1 MEVQEGVATRRGVCT
16 ENLRTIRPH
25 LSRHLVVRG
34 AHVTADQEAEAP
46 LEAGGRTA
54 MEEAVVPSETEAV
67 LLEVAVVQPE
77 VEEGK
82 AG

>member
-16 ENLRTIRPH
+16 ENLRTIRHH

-46 LEAGGRTA
+46 LEA
-54 MEEAVVPSETEAV
+54 V

-82 AG
+82 AV